1 MRVVRPTCPP
11 AAGPDSTGSES
22 ARCRL
27 AERVGHPGGALAP
40 RARVRGGFPL
50 LAVLLASALAVI
62 LMAALYVALEVQ
74 LKLADAGREA
84 IEQATVSRAIVQ
96 RLEADLANCLG
107 PAAPNL
113 GGSSEM
119 ATEEDDETTEPE
131 VTGSTAIAFG
141 SGVIGEAGDG
151 ESGKLTLYVA
161 KVTKEVADGVTP
173 ADVRRIT
180 YWMTDKGL
188 ARQEVPWVTSER
200 LQLSTDLYLE
210 DGREPDSFVIAEEVT
225 KVQFSY
231 WDGSAWA
238 DTWDGRGDGT
248 VKGPPMAIRVS
259 FWMKVPGQD
268 EPKEFRHTISLLAA
282 PGPAVPE

>member
-11 AAGPDSTGSES
+11 AIGPDSTRSRG
-22 ARCRL
+22 
-27 AERVGHPGGALAP
+27 P
-40 RARVRGGFPL
+40 VRGAFTL
-50 LAVLLASALAVI
+50 LEVLLASALAVI
-62 LMAALYVALEVQ
+62 LMAALYVALDVQ

-107 PAAPNL
+107 PVAPNT

-119 ATEEDDETTEPE
+119 TTEDETTTGDEPE
-131 VTGSTAIAFG
+131 VTGSTAIPFAA
-141 SGVIGEAGDG
+141 GVIGENGDG

-200 LQLSTDLYLE
+200 LQLSTELYLE

-225 KVQFSY
+225 KVLFSY
-231 WDGSAWA
+231 WDGSSWA